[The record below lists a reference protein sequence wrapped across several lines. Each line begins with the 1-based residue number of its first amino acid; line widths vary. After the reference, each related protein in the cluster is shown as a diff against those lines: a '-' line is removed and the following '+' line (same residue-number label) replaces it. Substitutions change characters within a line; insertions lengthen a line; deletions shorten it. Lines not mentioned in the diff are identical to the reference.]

1 MEPVRYAIVDGA
13 VVNDLMNFLAEYN
26 PPYSCLYSE
35 PLQPELVKLAPYLI
49 EATPQVEEWLSTSKD
64 PWGIYLTT
72 KVTMRILRQHLRK
85 YLQVFLPDETKP
97 VIFRFYDPRNIWDF
111 LTVLSNWEKHI
122 FLQPITKIET
132 TYRCSQE
139 LSLDDLHEY
148 YPASSQIKPRPKLM
162 VINKDQYAQ
171 LEKIFEQRYIED
183 LTDLM
188 RCASASTSSKDIF
201 TKQWAKIL
209 FSYLQNLGINDRRSI
224 DEIAKLLSRS
234 DIHSLNDIPDRYK
247 EILEG
252 TTTPGHYRADLL
264 LLDVYGEIPVWKRSE
279 M

>member
-1 MEPVRYAIVDGA
+1 MESVRYAIVDGA

-35 PLQPELVKLAPYLI
+35 PLQPELVELAPYLI
-49 EATPQVEEWLSTSKD
+49 EATPKVEEWLSASTD

-72 KVTMRILRQHLRK
+72 KVTMRIVRQHLRK

-111 LTVLSNWEKHI
+111 LTVLSHWEKHI

-132 TYRCSQE
+132 TYRCNQE

-148 YPASSQIKPRPKLM
+148 YPLSSRTISQPKLM

-171 LEKIFEQRYIED
+171 LEKIFEQRYIEE

-188 RCASASTSSKDIF
+188 RCASAGTSSKDIS
-201 TKQWAKIL
+201 TNEWAKIL
-209 FSYLQNLGINDRRSI
+209 FSYLRNLGIKDRRSI
-224 DEIAKLLSRS
+224 DEIGKLFSRG
-234 DIHSLNDIPDRYK
+234 DIHNLNNIPDRYK
-247 EILEG
+247 AILEG

-264 LLDVYGEIPVWKRSE
+264 LLDFYGEIPAWKRSE